1 MIVVMPRRSLSYES
15 LQRGVDRRLRGAF
28 AVLSLVGACVAPPG
42 RSSSP
47 VAAPLHF
54 TFAVDTLRSTRVAP
68 GVTYDHVWSPTGPW
82 AIHLLRVDRD
92 SCWQLAAA
100 KGGDAAIGRE
110 PTSALVRELAR
121 HERVVAGVNADFFL
135 FSPPGVPRGAHVQ
148 EGRVITGPGDRPV
161 IAADSSGTLF
171 IGRLDVTGRVMAQ
184 GNVIPLEGWNRAVP
198 RGLAFVDRAWGAASD
213 TGSGSVEVVVAGA
226 PLRVVTTDTAPAGVP
241 IPIEGGVL
249 VAGRDA
255 DAAARRTLLGLRP
268 GDTVSVQRAITR
280 PHLRTVV
287 GGWPVIVRDS
297 TVTPAADS
305 AGASFAPVRHPRTA
319 VGIAHGG
326 RELILVVVDGRQ
338 KPYSDGM
345 TLRELA
351 ELFRSLGATQALNLD
366 GGGSSTF
373 VLADSV
379 APGGVRILNR
389 PSDKVERAVGNA
401 LVVVRGCQVRPGDR

>member
-1 MIVVMPRRSLSYES
+1 M
-15 LQRGVDRRLRGAF
+15 
-28 AVLSLVGACVAPPG
+28 
-42 RSSSP
+42 
-47 VAAPLHF
+47 
-54 TFAVDTLRSTRVAP
+54 
-68 GVTYDHVWSPTGPW
+68 TYDHVWSPTGPW

-213 TGSGSVEVVVAGA
+213 TGSGSVEVVVAGT